1 MTLTWLILHD
11 ILDHLI
17 IDSSLVLI
25 ESGETFIDKDVE
37 SINII
42 IKLLS
47 YELVALHD
55 PPPLNHLR
63 DRHLRNGMQGPAMLA
78 KETINE
84 IETIIMDLLLS
95 GILYVE
101 WWVNEAV
108 AKIIAQMVLEAVPKL
123 MRGGGVAA
131 NQDDDKESAEVGSS
145 KHVMGILQAL
155 RPFAIVLQKAS
166 DTTCIPKGITESTIH
181 CAKVFKGGGTWAQ

>member
-11 ILDHLI
+11 ILDNLI

-63 DRHLRNGMQGPAMLA
+63 DRHLRNGM
-78 KETINE
+78 
-84 IETIIMDLLLS
+84 
-95 GILYVE
+95 
-101 WWVNEAV
+101 
-108 AKIIAQMVLEAVPKL
+108 
-123 MRGGGVAA
+123 
-131 NQDDDKESAEVGSS
+131 
-145 KHVMGILQAL
+145 
-155 RPFAIVLQKAS
+155 
-166 DTTCIPKGITESTIH
+166 
-181 CAKVFKGGGTWAQ
+181 